1 MKKILAA
8 TFACA
13 LLAAPASAVTVS
25 MPYKTVTQ
33 EAAKAM
39 VGVCTQWAQ
48 KNNLNLAIVVVDA
61 AGNVV
66 ASERMD
72 GASVITTQMAPW
84 KAKTSVRWRRPSK
97 WVADQVKA
105 GRREGLWLGDVAVQG
120 GLPLMVDNKAI
131 GGIGAGGGTNQQD
144 EDCVRAGI
152 EAVMGAKAAEDAVK
166 GVQPATLPQR

>member
-1 MKKILAA
+1 MREVLAA
-8 TFACA
+8 TFACV
-13 LLAAPASAVTVS
+13 LLTVPASAVTVS
-25 MPYKTVTQ
+25 MSYKTVTQ
-33 EAAKAM
+33 EAANAM
-39 VGVCTQWAQ
+39 VAVCTEWAK
-48 KNNLNLAIVVVDA
+48 KNNITLTVVVVDA

-97 WVADQVKA
+97 WIAEQVKA
-105 GRREGLWLGDVAVQG
+105 GRLEGRWLGDVAVQG
-120 GLPLMVDNKAI
+120 GLPLMIDNRAI

-152 EAVMGAKAAEDAVK
+152 ETVMGAKAAEDAVK
-166 GVQPATLPQR
+166 GVQPAAQPR